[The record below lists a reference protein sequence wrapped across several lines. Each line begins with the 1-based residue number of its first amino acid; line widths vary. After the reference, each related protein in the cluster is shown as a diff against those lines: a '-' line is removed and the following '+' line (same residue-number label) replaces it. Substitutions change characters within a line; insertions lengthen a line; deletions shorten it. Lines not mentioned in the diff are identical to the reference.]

1 MKRAIT
7 LCISLVLLAAVAFAH
22 GDEQHLMG
30 TVTKITDKSITIEM
44 KDKKTTEVK
53 TAEVTLT
60 PETKCMKGDTTAAL
74 KDVKVGDRVVVNAKK
89 DGEKLVATMV
99 KIGGAATPAHK
110 H

>member
-1 MKRAIT
+1 MRRVIT
-7 LCISLVLLAAVAFAH
+7 LCISLVLFAAVAFAH

-44 KDKKTTEVK
+44 KDKKTTEV
-53 TAEVTLT
+53 ALT
-60 PETKCMKGDTTAAL
+60 PETKCMKGDATAAL

-89 DGEKLVATMV
+89 DGDKLVATMV
-99 KIGGAATPAHK
+99 KMGTGAGPTHK